1 MVSKISPSV
10 LSSLNK
16 PELNNVIR
24 AEDQIIRGVREF
36 VLSNPLRN
44 YQRHAGHFSS
54 AVSLARALAFLDVAH
69 STRSINEIIE
79 KIWNVTPTTSQRAS
93 FNSSLGGTVIPHL
106 VDDGLIQLDPSK
118 QRVLNVMPYPV
129 SSKLYVLN
137 NFLHNPKLYQ
147 EQQNHFGIINRV
159 QDFPELTDTLEA
171 NASCRSLFARDYG
184 ALESID
190 VIRSYSVTGRNFT
203 FAKSY
208 ITGDKSLE
216 TWQTILDTT
225 DIVRVGLRDLL
236 VLQGEFG
243 GFITQNEIAEATG
256 MNQRIVN
263 RLIRHIDNMGLAQK
277 TRTLQMED
285 ALSRPTS
292 GTLLN
297 MNYYEYNNA
306 AATLCLVRSVPDS
319 IAILAKLER
328 LGVLKED
335 ELIDEFEI
343 PVVQQVRN
351 TLDLIGL
358 ISKDAQSEGIIQ
370 IAPNKNGK
378 EFLSDVLTVAA
389 KSRKVTDPNYDIK
402 NILVSRFEK
411 IDDNK
416 LAEEAIQLKLD
427 FFKVEAE
434 ESRK

>member
-1 MVSKISPSV
+1 M
-10 LSSLNK
+10 
-16 PELNNVIR
+16 
-24 AEDQIIRGVREF
+24 IRGVREF

-44 YQRHAGHFSS
+44 YERHAGHFSS

-69 STRSINEIIE
+69 STRSLSEIKE
-79 KIWNVTPTTSQRAS
+79 RVWNVTPTTSQRAS
-93 FNSSLGGTVIPHL
+93 FNTSLRDTVIPHL
-106 VDDGLIQLDPSK
+106 INDGLIQLDASG
-118 QRVLNVMPYPV
+118 QRILQVMPYPI
-129 SSKLYVLN
+129 SSKLYVFN
-137 NFLHNPKLYQ
+137 NFLNNAKLFE
-147 EQQNHFGIINRV
+147 EQQNHFDIINRV

-171 NASCRSLFARDYG
+171 NSPRRYLFSRDYN
-184 ALESID
+184 ALESVD
-190 VIRSYSVTGRNFT
+190 VIRSHSISGRTFT

-208 ITGDKSLE
+208 ITGDKSLD
-216 TWQTILDTT
+216 TWKTVLDTT
-225 DIVRVGLRDLL
+225 DVVRVGLRDLL
-236 VLQGEFG
+236 VLQGECG

-256 MNQRIVN
+256 KNHRLVN
-263 RLIRHIDNMGLAQK
+263 RLIRHMDNMGLAQK

-306 AATLCLVRSVPDS
+306 AATLCLVRSVPES
-319 IAILAKLER
+319 IGILVKLEKQGT
-328 LGVLKED
+328 LTEE
-335 ELIDEFEI
+335 ELIDEYEI

-389 KSRKVTDPNYDIK
+389 KSRKVTDPEYDIK
-402 NILVSRFEK
+402 NKLASMFEK
-411 IDDNK
+411 IDEQK
-416 LAEEAIQLKLD
+416 LEREAIQVKLD
-427 FFKVEAE
+427 FFNAEAE
-434 ESRK
+434 ELRK